1 MSQHRAGLAAI
12 LADGGP
18 DFAFKVAE
26 EQQRRGHLHLH
37 DVIGV
42 LRRDRQLLFVWFS
55 NGGEQELAIELV
67 YDGPRN
73 AQHEA
78 LRLFELHPQGL
89 WVVRLSAGQEHGTMV
104 PFTPPRCT
112 NLSGALPLLVTA
124 DQLNRAARMGIKPD
138 SDALRPLRLHLGS
151 RDVLVAG
158 QRGLA
163 ALSEDDACRLTLWAP
178 SGEALETV
186 LRKKAEGAQLI
197 LLDVVPA
204 AEAHKAHCLP
214 NLIVLLDAGAALRV
228 TEDAGASISPEAAA
242 CFFPKRSPLLETWMR
257 YARLEHE
264 LAQARLAA
272 RMARP
277 LVYSGARQH
286 RKTWQITVALD
297 DQDRKA
303 WFGADP
309 ESHHEVQ
316 VDQQVGLEGLEPPS
330 ENDES
335 GGLGQ
340 LVIWRMRAEGGG
352 FVTAILKPQRGFR
365 RLPVNGKLRA
375 VENIG
380 TKVEMKRRREA
391 LELLQAGRAGCASLM
406 DVLSDPT
413 TADKPSSVKTRPNQL
428 DDSQRGALA
437 KILGCKDFVAIQGPP
452 GTGKTSVIVE
462 ALLNLAAQRKK
473 GAALKILVSSVQNE
487 AIDNVAE
494 RLAKEGIL
502 VHQLRRESQDE
513 DEALRRAGHQ
523 EQTRAELLKKLK
535 QSLDGKPVIRVLEQ
549 LRESLSD
556 VDRLR
561 ALLADDQASDMQ
573 ADDIARFCRD
583 TELSTALR
591 DDGLKLPVLLRTAKV
606 ADRPPIDPS
615 ADLQHDGPPGSPPM
629 TAAWWD
635 ARKSLWPMATRAP
648 VEAAVKR
655 VVSAVQQVER
665 NPFRDQGRV
674 QQAFADLLKLLHRA
688 EQPPLA
694 APPPPLSSPQHVADS
709 WLDRVQEE
717 LRKREKELLRY
728 PEVIARR
735 FLDRLREDPA
745 SWRLVQRRHSQTT
758 TATCS
763 MSAQSRDLADD
774 PYDWVII
781 DEAGRATPLELLV
794 PMVQGRRIVLIGDQR
809 QLPPLLEDEVI
820 AALEREQTPLV
831 DLEQA
836 TLFGEIYKNLPREC
850 SERLAVQYRMHEN
863 IGQLVSRL
871 FYRPHGETLRS
882 HFTGAR
888 ATERAPTYGVLHNA
902 PVTFIDTED
911 SPGATPYENR
921 EERQVVLALL
931 TAFSDS
937 PSVRSLS
944 APLLIGV
951 ICAYARQRDR
961 LLEDYDRLRA
971 SSASHWDDLPLQVE
985 IKTIDAV
992 QGREYPVTI
1001 VCLVR
1006 RDGRPGFLTA
1016 PNRINV
1022 ALSRAQRQL
1031 IVLGT
1036 KESLTSPAMKQSA
1049 SHMAKL
1055 TESCVQSGWFKRWS
1069 ELRL

>member
-18 DFAFKVAE
+18 DFAFKIAE
-26 EQQRRGHLHLH
+26 EQQHRNNLQLH
-37 DVIGV
+37 DVIGG
-42 LRRDRQLLFVWFS
+42 LRRERHLFFYWYA
-55 NGGEQELAIELV
+55 NGTEYELAIELI
-67 YDGPRN
+67 YDGPRT
-73 AQHEA
+73 AQHEV

-89 WVVRLSAGQEHGTMV
+89 WIARLSAGHEQGTLV

-112 NLSGALPLLVTA
+112 NLGGTLPLIVTVA
-124 DQLNRAARMGIKPD
+124 QQDLTARMGIKPD
-138 SDALRPLRLHLGS
+138 TDALRLLRLRLGA

-163 ALSEDDACRLTLWAP
+163 ALSEEDACRLTLWAP
-178 SGEALETV
+178 TGEALETV
-186 LRKKAEGAQLI
+186 LKKTAEGAQLV
-197 LLDVVPA
+197 LLGVVPA
-204 AEAHKAHCLP
+204 ADAHKAHCLP
-214 NLIVLLDAGAALRV
+214 NLIVLLEAGAVLRV
-228 TEDAGASISPEAAA
+228 TEDTSASVSAEAAA

-264 LAQARLAA
+264 LAEARLAA

-286 RKTWQITVALD
+286 KKTWQITVALD
-297 DQDRKA
+297 EQDRKA

-316 VDQQVGLEGLEPPS
+316 VDQQVALEGVAAASAE
-330 ENDES
+330 DET
-335 GGLGQ
+335 GGRGQ

-365 RLPVNGKLRA
+365 RLPENGRLRA

-380 TKVEMKRRREA
+380 TKVEMNRRREA
-391 LELLQAGRAGCASLM
+391 LELLQAGRAGCPSLM

-413 TADKPSSVKTRPNQL
+413 TAEKPSSVKTRPNQL

-462 ALLNLAAQRKK
+462 ALLNLAEQRKE
-473 GAALKILVSSVQNE
+473 GAALKVLVSSVQNE

-513 DEALRRAGHQ
+513 DEALRRASHQ
-523 EQTRAELLKKLK
+523 EQTRTDLLKKLQ
-535 QSLDGKPVIRVLEQ
+535 QSLEGKPVIQALEQ

-561 ALLADDQASDMQ
+561 ALLADEQASDMQ
-573 ADDIARFCRD
+573 ADEISRFCRD
-583 TELSTALR
+583 TELSTVLR
-591 DDGLKLPVLLRTAKV
+591 DDGLKLPVLLRTLKPAGQ
-606 ADRPPIDPS
+606 PTGEPS
-615 ADLQHDGPPGSPPM
+615 PDMQHDGPPGSPQA
-629 TAAWWD
+629 TAAWWG
-635 ARKSLWPMATRAP
+635 ARKNLWPMATRAP
-648 VEAAVKR
+648 VEASVKR
-655 VVSAVQQVER
+655 VLSAVQQVER

-674 QQAFADLLKLLHRA
+674 QQSFADLLKLLQKA
-688 EQPPLA
+688 EQSPLA
-694 APPPPLSSPQHVADS
+694 ATAPPVSSPQHVADN
-709 WLDRVQEE
+709 WLDRVHEE
-717 LRKREKELLRY
+717 LRKRERELLRY

-735 FLDRLREDPA
+735 FMDRLREDPA
-745 SWRLVQRRHSQTT
+745 AWRLVQRRHSQTT

-763 MSAQSRDLADD
+763 MSAQSRDLADE
-774 PYDWVII
+774 PYDWVVI

-794 PMVQGRRIVLIGDQR
+794 PMVQGRRLVLIGDQR

-831 DLEQA
+831 DLGQE
-836 TLFGEIYKNLPREC
+836 TLFGEIFKNLPREC
-850 SERLAVQYRMHEN
+850 SERLAVQYRMHAN
-863 IGQLVSRL
+863 IGRLVSRL
-871 FYRPHGETLRS
+871 FYQPHGETLRS
-882 HFTGAR
+882 HFTGAH
-888 ATERAPTYGVLHNA
+888 AAKRAPTYGVLHDA

-911 SPGATPYENR
+911 LPGSTPYENR

-931 TAFSDS
+931 TAFSDA
-937 PSVRSLS
+937 PGVRSMS

-961 LLEDYDRLRA
+961 LIEDFDRLRA
-971 SSASHWDDLPLQVE
+971 STGSHWDNSRLHVE

-1006 RDGRPGFLTA
+1006 RDGKPGFLAA

-1031 IVLGT
+1031 IVLST

-1049 SHMAKL
+1049 SHMARL
-1055 TESCVQSGWFKRWS
+1055 TESCVQSGWLKRWS
-1069 ELRL
+1069 EVRL